1 MEKWIK
7 KEVVNQIKNP
17 SGKFGDIISEYMSE
31 VADTEKII
39 FIKSFFMERKGYWTV
54 MRELRRKDFYI
65 EKSTFYRIKDDII
78 IDIALRACY
87 EQLLCPYGDDS
98 SLN

>member
-7 KEVVNQIKNP
+7 KEVVNQLRDP
-17 SGKFGDIISEYMSE
+17 SGKFGDIISEYMTE
-31 VADTEKII
+31 VEGTEKSI

-54 MRELRRKDFYI
+54 MKELKKKDYYI
-65 EKSTFYRIKDDII
+65 ERSTFYRIKDDIV
-78 IDIALRACY
+78 IDIALRACF
-87 EQLLCPYGDDS
+87 EQLLCPYGDKS